1 MEFKVGDFVTGI
13 SNGEVCCIG
22 IVKEHVEKGRL
33 LTYALLDLKSGE
45 ILQVEIRFSEGSI
58 RFSKENEKRLLLDKL
73 IHI

>member
-33 LTYALLDLKSGE
+33 LTYALLDSQTNEVCQREL
-45 ILQVEIRFSEGSI
+45 RFSEGLV
-58 RFSKENEKRLLLDKL
+58 RFSTENERKQFLDRL
-73 IHI
+73 IHT